1 LRKLINDGSLIRR
14 LDWHPDD
21 FALSVE
27 ESAVAKEAGTLPQVL
42 AFLSSHG
49 LPTDVRRHLKKE

>member
-21 FALSVE
+21 FALSIE
-27 ESAVAKEAGTLPQVL
+27 ESAVAKEVGTLPQVL
-42 AFLSSHG
+42 AFLSRHG
-49 LPTDVRRHLKKE
+49 LPTDVSRHFKND